1 MAGPNECDILIVGGG
16 PAGCVLANRLSA
28 SPDRRVF
35 LIEAGED
42 YAPGHE
48 PDEICD
54 PYYRAVYHTAHLWPG
69 ARVHWPQVSDDGG
82 APAPQPLPYAQARV
96 IGGGSSVNA
105 MMAVRGLAG
114 DFDEWE
120 AAGVNGW
127 SWQDVLPYFRK
138 LETDREFADPAVH
151 GQNGPLPILRIS
163 REDWPP
169 VAVAA
174 GRALAR
180 DGHTFIDDLNA
191 APQDGYARVT
201 LNNLSDRRVSG
212 ATAYL
217 TAEVRARDNLRIVSR
232 TRATHVLFDGRRA
245 VGIAAKGSGGDT
257 IFHSQTVI
265 LSAGALQ
272 TPALLQRSGVGPA
285 AALGALGIS
294 VIADNPGV
302 GNGLQDHPT
311 AGVGMVMRSDSLQD
325 PALRPNGNLVLRL
338 SSGNLSP
345 EHADAPAHDIF
356 MPVYNKTTWH
366 TLGSRLGLVQ
376 AVLYGPHSRGTVS
389 LASPDPEVMPEVRF
403 NLLSDPRDMARLK
416 TAYRFAVALA
426 KTPELAALT
435 HGTFPAAMTERVRRL
450 NLATR
455 RNAALA
461 AMASWLVDLS
471 RVSRRAVLRYGLGT
485 TVDVATL
492 ARDDALLEAWLTEN
506 ARGFFHAC
514 CSCPMGADDDP
525 MAALDSHCRVRGVD
539 GLRVVDASVM
549 PRITRAST
557 NIQTMMIGERA
568 ADLILADL

>member
-1 MAGPNECDILIVGGG
+1 MTGPNECDILIVGGG

-28 SPDRRVF
+28 SPDRRVI

-42 YAPGHE
+42 YAPGQE
-48 PDEICD
+48 PDEIRD
-54 PYYRAVYHTAHLWPG
+54 PYYRAVYHARHLWPG
-69 ARVHWPQVSDDGG
+69 TRVHWPHVPDDG
-82 APAPQPLPYAQARV
+82 AAPQPLPYAQARV

-114 DFDEWE
+114 DFDAWK
-120 AAGVNGW
+120 AAGVAGW

-138 LETDREFADPAVH
+138 LETDTDFSDPDVH
-151 GQNGPLPILRIS
+151 GADGPLPIRRIP

-169 VAVAA
+169 AAVAA
-174 GRALAR
+174 ERALKR
-180 DGHTFIDDLNA
+180 DGHAFIDDLNA
-191 APQDGYARVT
+191 APRDGYARVT
-201 LNNLSDRRVSG
+201 LNSLADRRVSG
-212 ATAYL
+212 AAAYL
-217 TAEVRARDNLRIVSR
+217 TADVRARDNLRIVSK
-232 TRATHVLFDGRRA
+232 TRAIRVLFEGRRA
-245 VGIAAKGSGGDT
+245 VGIAARGPGGDAT
-257 IFHSQTVI
+257 FHARTVI

-272 TPALLQRSGVGPA
+272 SPALLQRSGVGPA
-285 AALGALGIS
+285 AMLRALGIS

-302 GNGLQDHPT
+302 GTGLQDHPT

-325 PALRPNGNLVLRL
+325 PALRPNGTLVLRL
-338 SSGNLSP
+338 SSASLSP
-345 EHADAPAHDIF
+345 DHADADAHDIF

-366 TLGSRLGLVQ
+366 ALGRRLGLVH
-376 AVLYGPHSRGTVS
+376 AVLYGPHARGTVK
-389 LASPDPEVMPEVRF
+389 LASHDPDIAPDVRF

-416 TAYRFAVALA
+416 TAYRFAAALA
-426 KTPELAALT
+426 QAPELAALT

-461 AMASWLVDLS
+461 AMASRLIDLS
-471 RVSRRAVLRYGLGT
+471 GVSRRAVLRYGLGT
-485 TVDVATL
+485 KLDAATL
-492 ARDDALLEAWLTEN
+492 ASDDAALEAWLTEN
-506 ARGFFHAC
+506 ARGFFHAS
-514 CSCPMGADDDP
+514 CSCPMGANGDA
-525 MAALDSHCRVRGVD
+525 MAALDSQCRVRGVD